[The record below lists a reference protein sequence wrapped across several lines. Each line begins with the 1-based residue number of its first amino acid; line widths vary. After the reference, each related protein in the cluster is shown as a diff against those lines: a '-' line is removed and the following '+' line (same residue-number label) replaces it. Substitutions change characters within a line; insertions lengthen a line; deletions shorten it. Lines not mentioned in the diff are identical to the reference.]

1 MSDSAK
7 HVEELT
13 VMRFLDGELSQE
25 REHAT
30 REHLIRCARCR
41 AAHEA
46 LKAETALMRAAVLE
60 REEALPGHL
69 RPRHAD
75 VSWVL
80 VAMIAFGTLAISTL
94 WTRYVQPI
102 IESMESIGLDGT
114 SVATSVVIQGILW
127 EGWSDMLTGFIEGV
141 SLLLVAVAAG
151 YALHWGWRRF
161 LSSAVTLS
169 LLLVALSHLLVAPA
183 SLEAAIIKHDAG
195 TYTLREGEVIDNDL
209 IVIGKRVVI
218 EGTVIGDLIVC
229 AASVDVSGEVQGDI
243 LGFAERVEVNGRVGG
258 NLRIAARTLII
269 DGEVG
274 RNVTAGGE
282 VIRLRPGATL
292 RGSFT
297 TGSREVILDAPV
309 PRDVVLAAETSE
321 IHARIGGSALVFGKR
336 LTVGPT
342 GAIGGEAKFF
352 GRYEPEISADAELSS
367 PFEFERVED
376 DDDKSL
382 ASRVW
387 ALFGYWAAAFI
398 LGAAIMLV
406 TPESTEVVVTRH
418 VPDYG
423 KSFLVGVVASV
434 VLFAFT
440 ILVSLTLVGL
450 PLGLTTAFFLTVGLY
465 FAQAYVGAYIGREI
479 LGTPTSA
486 GQALGRV
493 ALGLFL
499 IYIAKS
505 IPVVGTVVT
514 MIASLW
520 GFGALSL
527 YVLDRRKHTD
537 EPVPAEV

>member
-1 MSDSAK
+1 M
-7 HVEELT
+7 
-13 VMRFLDGELSQE
+13 
-25 REHAT
+25 
-30 REHLIRCARCR
+30 
-41 AAHEA
+41 
-46 LKAETALMRAAVLE
+46 
-60 REEALPGHL
+60 
-69 RPRHAD
+69 
-75 VSWVL
+75 
-80 VAMIAFGTLAISTL
+80 
-94 WTRYVQPI
+94 
-102 IESMESIGLDGT
+102 
-114 SVATSVVIQGILW
+114 
-127 EGWSDMLTGFIEGV
+127 
-141 SLLLVAVAAG
+141 
-151 YALHWGWRRF
+151 
-161 LSSAVTLS
+161 
-169 LLLVALSHLLVAPA
+169 
-183 SLEAAIIKHDAG
+183 
-195 TYTLREGEVIDNDL
+195 
-209 IVIGKRVVI
+209 I

-352 GRYEPEISADAELSS
+352 GRYDPEISADAELSS

-406 TPESTEVVVTRH
+406 TPELTEVVVTRH
-418 VPDYG
+418 VPAYG

-450 PLGLTTAFFLTVGLY
+450 PLGLTTAFFLTVGTLLRASICRRLY
-465 FAQAYVGAYIGREI
+465 RPRDSRNTDQRGA
-479 LGTPTSA
+479 SA
-486 GQALGRV
+486 RPGGPSSPLKKSYPV
-493 ALGLFL
+493 AIFL
-499 IYIAKS
+499 
-505 IPVVGTVVT
+505 
-514 MIASLW
+514 
-520 GFGALSL
+520 
-527 YVLDRRKHTD
+527 
-537 EPVPAEV
+537 

>member
-1 MSDSAK
+1 MSESAK

-13 VMRFLDGELSQE
+13 IMRFLDGELSQE
-25 REHAT
+25 REQKT
-30 REHLIRCARCR
+30 REHLIRCASCR

-46 LKAETALMRAAVLE
+46 LKAETELLRAAILE

-80 VAMIAFGTLAISTL
+80 VAMIAFGTLAVSTL

-114 SVATSVVIQGILW
+114 SVATSLVIQGILW
-127 EGWSDMLTGFIEGV
+127 EGWSDMFTDFFEGMA
-141 SLLLVAVAAG
+141 LFLVAVAAG
-151 YALHWGWRRF
+151 CVLHWGWRRF
-161 LSSAVTLS
+161 LSSAATLS
-169 LLLVALSHLLVAPA
+169 LLLVALSGVLTAPA
-183 SLEAAIIKHDAG
+183 SVQAAVIKHVE

-209 IVIGKRVVI
+209 IVLGRRVVI
-218 EGTVIGDLIVC
+218 KGTVTGDLIVC
-229 AASVDVSGEVQGDI
+229 AVSVEISGEVQGDV
-243 LGFAERVEVNGRVGG
+243 LGIARRIEVTGSINGS
-258 NLRIAARTLII
+258 LRAGAQTLII

-274 RNVTAGGE
+274 RNITAGGE
-282 VIRLRPGATL
+282 VVRLRPGATL
-292 RGSFT
+292 RGSLIAGF
-297 TGSREVILDAPV
+297 REVVLNAPV
-309 PRDVVLAAETSE
+309 PRDLILAAKTSQ
-321 IHARIGGSALVFGKR
+321 IDARIGGSVLVFGER
-336 LTVGPT
+336 LEVGPN

-352 GRYEPEISADAELSS
+352 GAKEPEVSADAQLNS
-367 PFEFERVED
+367 PFEFEKVED
-376 DDDKSL
+376 DEEESMT
-382 ASRVW
+382 SRIW

-398 LGAAIMLV
+398 LSAAIMLM
-406 TPESTEVVVTRH
+406 TPEATEGVVTRH

-423 KSFLVGVVASV
+423 KSFLVGLIASV

-440 ILVSLTLVGL
+440 FLVSVTLVGL
-450 PLGLTTAFFLTVGLY
+450 PLGLTTAFVLTIGLY
-465 FAQAYVGAYIGREI
+465 FSQAYVAAYIGREI

-505 IPVVGTVVT
+505 IPVVGSVVT
-514 MIASLW
+514 MIAALW

-527 YVLDRRKHTD
+527 YVMDRRKQT
-537 EPVPAEV
+537 ENAVPAEA

>member
-1 MSDSAK
+1 MSESAK

-25 REHAT
+25 RERAT

-46 LKAETALMRAAVLE
+46 LKAETELLRAAVLE

-114 SVATSVVIQGILW
+114 SVATSIVIQGILW

-141 SLLLVAVAAG
+141 SLLLTAVAAG

-169 LLLVALSHLLVAPA
+169 VLLVAPFHLLVAPA

-218 EGTVIGDLIVC
+218 EGTVTGDLIVC
-229 AASVDVSGEVQGDI
+229 AASVEVSGEVQGDI
-243 LGFAERVEVNGRVGG
+243 LGFAERIEINGRVGG

-269 DGEVG
+269 DGDIG

-297 TGSREVILDAPV
+297 AGSREVILDAPV
-309 PRDVVLAAETSE
+309 PGDVVLAAETSE

-352 GRYEPEISADAELSS
+352 GRYEPEVSADADLSS
-367 PFEFERVED
+367 PFEFERNND
-376 DDDKSL
+376 DDDTSL
-382 ASRVW
+382 TSTIW

-434 VLFAFT
+434 VLFVFT

-465 FAQAYVGAYIGREI
+465 FAQAYVGAYIGRQI

-486 GQALGRV
+486 GQTLGRV

-514 MIASLW
+514 VIASLW

-527 YVLDRRKHTD
+527 YAMDRRKHTD
-537 EPVPAEV
+537 EAVPAEV

>member
-1 MSDSAK
+1 MSESAK

-30 REHLIRCARCR
+30 REHLIRCAHCR

-46 LKAETALMRAAVLE
+46 LKAETELLRAAVLE

-80 VAMIAFGTLAISTL
+80 VAMIAFGTLAVSTL

-114 SVATSVVIQGILW
+114 SVATSVVIQGVLW
-127 EGWSDMLTGFIEGV
+127 EGWSDMLTGFVEGV
-141 SLLLVAVAAG
+141 ALLLVAVAAG
-151 YALHWGWRRF
+151 YVLHWGWRRF
-161 LSSAVTLS
+161 FSSAVTLS
-169 LLLVALSHLLVAPA
+169 LLLVALSGVLAAPA
-183 SLEAAIIKHDAG
+183 SVQAAIIKHDLN

-209 IVIGKRVVI
+209 IVVGKRVVI

-229 AASVDVSGEVQGDI
+229 ARSVEVSGEVHGDV
-243 LGFAERVEVNGRVGG
+243 LGFAERIEINGRVGG
-258 NLRIAARTLII
+258 NVRTCARTLVV

-274 RNVTAGGE
+274 RNITAGGE

-292 RGSFT
+292 GGSFT
-297 TGSREVILDAPV
+297 AGSREVILDAPV
-309 PRDVVLAAETSE
+309 ARDLVLAAESSE
-321 IHARIGGSALVFGKR
+321 IHARIGGSALVFGER

-352 GRYEPEISADAELSS
+352 GSQEPEVSADAELTS
-367 PFEFERVED
+367 PFEFERIED
-376 DDDKSL
+376 DDESL
-382 ASRVW
+382 TSRVW

-398 LGAAIMLV
+398 LGAAVMLV
-406 TPESTEVVVTRH
+406 TPEATEGVVTRH

-423 KSFLVGVVASV
+423 KSFLVGLIASV
-434 VLFAFT
+434 VLAAFT
-440 ILVSLTLVGL
+440 ILASVTLVGL

-493 ALGLFL
+493 ALGLLL
-499 IYIAKS
+499 IYVAKS
-505 IPVVGTVVT
+505 IPVVGVVVT
-514 MIASLW
+514 IIAALW

-527 YVLDRRKHTD
+527 YVMDRRKQT
-537 EPVPAEV
+537 EKAVPAEA